1 MNRQF
6 PSMTEK
12 QRKNYDISCKIRQ
25 RRLQILVHSYIYY
38 EKNMNLVAD
47 SDFDRWEHE
56 LVELQN
62 RYPENSRKEIFAKA
76 FEKFDGNS
84 GAFLPYQDPM
94 IVNIAERLIRTPLVK

>member
-6 PSMTEK
+6 PSMTDQ
-12 QRKNYDISCKIRQ
+12 QRKDYDISCKIRQ
-25 RRLQILVHSYIYY
+25 RRLQVLVHSYIYY
-38 EKNMNLVAD
+38 ERNMNLVSD

-62 RYPENSRKEIFAKA
+62 RYPENSRKEIFAEA

-94 IVNIAERLIRTPLVK
+94 IVNIAERLILNTKP